1 MGALKEKCNKKKR
14 LTLKKKP
21 RDFFLIFKNGFID
34 STTHKCFLF
43 SRARTSDPNY
53 LELERLNKNDY
64 LCQVRVTKCV

>member
-1 MGALKEKCNKKKR
+1 MQQKKKINFK
-14 LTLKKKP
+14 KKKP
-21 RDFFLIFKNGFID
+21 RDFFLIFKIGFID

-43 SRARTSDPNY
+43 SRTRTSDPNY

>member
-1 MGALKEKCNKKKR
+1 MQQKKKINF
-14 LTLKKKP
+14 KKKKNP
-21 RDFFLIFKNGFID
+21 EIFFFIFKNGFID

-43 SRARTSDPNY
+43 SHTRTSDPNY